1 MKGRG
6 SGAGWPGLA
15 ARKSHRGESEM
26 IAVAK
31 QEGNTVRVYDEQ
43 NRFLFARTGELQG
56 GGGYTASTVAI
67 REGSRVAVYD
77 ERNVFQFA
85 R

>member
-1 MKGRG
+1 
-6 SGAGWPGLA
+6 
-15 ARKSHRGESEM
+15 M

-31 QEGNTVRVYDEQ
+31 QEGNTVRMYDEQ

-56 GGGYTASTVAI
+56 YTATTVAI
-67 REGSRVAVYD
+67 KEGSRVAVYD
-77 ERNVFQFA
+77 ERNVFKFA

>member
-1 MKGRG
+1 MKGRE

-56 GGGYTASTVAI
+56 YTASTVAI

>member
-1 MKGRG
+1 
-6 SGAGWPGLA
+6 
-15 ARKSHRGESEM
+15 M

-56 GGGYTASTVAI
+56 GGGVYGI
-67 REGSRVAVYD
+67 DRRHQGREPGR
-77 ERNVFQFA
+77 RL
-85 R
+85 